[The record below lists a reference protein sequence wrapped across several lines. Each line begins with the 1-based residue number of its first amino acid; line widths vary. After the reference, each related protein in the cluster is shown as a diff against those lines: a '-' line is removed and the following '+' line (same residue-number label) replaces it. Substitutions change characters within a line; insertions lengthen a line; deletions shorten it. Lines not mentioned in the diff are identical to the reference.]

1 MGLDEPSM
9 RRPAFAAAVGYF
21 FVASVASAAE
31 PSVIAL
37 TEPSP
42 GSAPSPQPPVESE
55 APVHAPNF
63 SLWVGPRI
71 GFIGF
76 GGSFFGNE
84 PRRNQPSSPE
94 STGNFVGNGMAT
106 EIDVGVRLA
115 QRWVPYV
122 FYEHGFM
129 GQGRRFAGSNA
140 RASTDSYG
148 VGLRYGGA
156 DRLGFISDLSIG
168 RRLVRVSNGSETFT
182 MTALEVFKLAL
193 GAELR
198 VRTAY
203 TIEATVSVSGGSM
216 SDSSGDVTYA
226 PAASA
231 DGRTR
236 PVFRNGS
243 LSRNSDAYVVLGV
256 GIGIHFDL
264 FGK

>member
-1 MGLDEPSM
+1 MGLDEPFM

-21 FVASVASAAE
+21 FVASVASGAE

-42 GSAPSPQPPVESE
+42 GSLPSQQPPVEGE
-55 APVHAPNF
+55 APVHAPKF

-76 GGSFFGNE
+76 GGSFFESE
-84 PRRNQPSSPE
+84 PRRNQPGSSE
-94 STGNFVGNGMAT
+94 STGNFVGSGMAT
-106 EIDVGVRLA
+106 EIDLGVRLA

-129 GQGRRFAGSNA
+129 GQGHRFAGSNA

-148 VGLRYGGA
+148 LGLRYGGA

-168 RRLVRVSNGSETFT
+168 QRIVRVSNGSETFT

-198 VRTAY
+198 GRSAY
-203 TIEATVSVSGGSM
+203 TIEATVSASGGSM
-216 SDSSGDVTYA
+216 SGSSGDVTYA
-226 PAASA
+226 SAGSA
-231 DGRTR
+231 DGRTH
-236 PVFRNGS
+236 PVFKNGS
-243 LSRNSDAYVVLGV
+243 LNRNSETYVVLGV
-256 GIGIHFDL
+256 GLGIHFDV